1 MRYQPARQTDRQ
13 GERDREREG
22 KREVVSSGAVAHS
35 MQISVTSGEL
45 IENL

>member
-1 MRYQPARQTDRQ
+1 MRYQPARQTERET
-13 GERDREREG
+13 GRKRERDIA
-22 KREVVSSGAVAHS
+22 SSGAVAHS